1 MEIYQVI
8 YPKLCLIAPGSFY
21 MLESKELA
29 LNRAR
34 TKGKG
39 NKRWKGDEVSLGN
52 EMGIKE

>member
-1 MEIYQVI
+1 MEFYQVA
-8 YPKLCLIAPGSFY
+8 YPKLYLIASGSFY
-21 MLESKELA
+21 MPESKELV

-39 NKRWKGDEVSLGN
+39 NKRWKGGEVSLGN